1 MNYES
6 ADEEEKKCLPQ
17 HCLMHLP
24 SKHAYCFS
32 NFRQQLAEVTAERDL
47 FRSQWLQMKHE
58 MAQVMRMTPE
68 ECEELL
74 KTGVDGQVVLAE
86 MEEMLK

>member
-1 MNYES
+1 MPS
-6 ADEEEKKCLPQ
+6 ATLPDA
-17 HCLMHLP
+17 P
-24 SKHAYCFS
+24 SIETRLLLQQL
-32 NFRQQLAEVTAERDL
+32 RQQLAEVTAERDL